1 MSPDRPLPL
10 ASLAFNCISLML
22 KNFFLFVPIY
32 RTVCCHFKDWRKIGA
47 IAQFYADLMKKN
59 LLDLDIKKPFE
70 WIIAKIQ
77 RFVLIP
83 FLGFDRKTLE
93 SFSEWCR
100 NRDRLTPDAKH
111 TVEVLLQQA
120 RTSECDRAE
129 EKLTTTIDLDLSDRH
144 IQT

>member
-1 MSPDRPLPL
+1 
-10 ASLAFNCISLML
+10 
-22 KNFFLFVPIY
+22 
-32 RTVCCHFKDWRKIGA
+32 
-47 IAQFYADLMKKN
+47 MKKN

-70 WIIAKIQ
+70 WIISKIQ